1 MSVRELY
8 RELSPEAMEAIRAR
22 WRILRRESY
31 QKQRARQ
38 LAARAAAEA
47 QEAVQGAQVPT
58 ELAAATQGPSQ
69 ADLRLHPG
77 WPSNAK
83 QPK

>member
-1 MSVRELY
+1 MSVSELY

-47 QEAVQGAQVPT
+47 QEAVQAPQVPT
-58 ELAAATQGPSQ
+58 QTPAATQGPFQ
-69 ADLRLHPG
+69 GDPMRHPS
-77 WPSNAK
+77 WPSNK
-83 QPK
+83 PK

>member
-1 MSVRELY
+1 MKDIYQSLPAEGMDALRLY
-8 RELSPEAMEAIRAR
+8 WRAQGHEAYK
-22 WRILRRESY
+22 RR
-31 QKQRARQ
+31 RARQ

-58 ELAAATQGPSQ
+58 LLPAAPQGPSQ
-69 ADLRLHPG
+69 ADLRFHPG